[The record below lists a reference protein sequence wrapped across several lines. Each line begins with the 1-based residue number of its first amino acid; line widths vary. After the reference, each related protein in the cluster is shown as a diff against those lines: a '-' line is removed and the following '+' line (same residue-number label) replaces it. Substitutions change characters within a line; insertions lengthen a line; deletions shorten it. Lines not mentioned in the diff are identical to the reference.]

1 MVVGTDDILPFLKA
15 IRFSPL
21 ESCSPYQRTTFGAAM
36 KIAELTAFDT
46 PLAIADHDRPEPG
59 AGEVLVQFAAASLN
73 YRDYMIMKGWYNPN
87 IALPLVPLSDGA
99 GEVVA
104 VGDGVSRLAVGD
116 RVASLFF
123 PDWHDGPP
131 SFVNRGRS
139 AGCEAP
145 GVLREFGVYGEAELV
160 KVPAH
165 LSHAEAACFPCAGVT
180 AWRAISTLGNTQA
193 GDTVLV
199 LGTGGVALLGL
210 QFAKALGAKVALVSS
225 SDEKIERAK
234 ALGADFTANYK
245 TDENWGTTLFE
256 ATGGVSTVV
265 ETGGAG
271 SLAQSLAALGPN
283 GHVALIGAFSGFEA
297 PLNLMSIVGK
307 AAHVHGITVGSRED
321 FESMLALVE
330 QHQIKPVIDHT
341 VPFDG
346 ASDALNAMP
355 AGKHMGKIVIEM

>member
-1 MVVGTDDILPFLKA
+1 
-15 IRFSPL
+15 
-21 ESCSPYQRTTFGAAM
+21 M
-36 KIAELTAFDT
+36 KIAELSAFDT
-46 PLAIADHDRPEPG
+46 PLAIADQDPPEPG
-59 AGEVLVQFAAASLN
+59 AGEVLVKFGAASLN

-87 IALPLVPLSDGA
+87 LALPVVPLSDGA

-104 VGDGVSRLAVGD
+104 VGNGVTSLAVGD
-116 RVASLFF
+116 RVATLFF
-123 PDWHDGPP
+123 PDWQAGPP
-131 SFVNRGRS
+131 SFANRGRS
-139 AGCEAP
+139 GGCEAP
-145 GVLREFGVYGEAELV
+145 GALREYGAYAESAV
-160 KVPAH
+160 IKVPAH
-165 LSHAEAACFPCAGVT
+165 LSAAEAACFPCAGVT

-234 ALGADFTANYK
+234 SLGADFTANYK
-245 TDENWGTTLFE
+245 ADENWGTTIFE

-283 GHVALIGAFSGFEA
+283 GHVALIGAFSGFET
-297 PLNLMSIVGK
+297 PLNLLSIVGK

-321 FESMLALVE
+321 FAAMLALVE

-341 VPFDG
+341 VPFDEAG
-346 ASDALNAMP
+346 NALDAMP
-355 AGKHMGKIVIEM
+355 AGKHMGKVVIEM